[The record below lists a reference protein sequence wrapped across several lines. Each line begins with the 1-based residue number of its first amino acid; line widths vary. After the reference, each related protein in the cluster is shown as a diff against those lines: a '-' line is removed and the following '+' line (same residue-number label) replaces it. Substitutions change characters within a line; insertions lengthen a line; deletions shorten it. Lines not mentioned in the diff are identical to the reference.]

1 MAGQPEKMQQL
12 MQRNP
17 GLHARFQSKQ
27 VFLQMLPEEEE
38 EDGNEDVCPLLH
50 RIVPRRYDD

>member
-1 MAGQPEKMQQL
+1 MAGQPEQMQQL

-38 EDGNEDVCPLLH
+38 EEDGSRLLH
-50 RIVPRRYDD
+50 RYVPRRYDD